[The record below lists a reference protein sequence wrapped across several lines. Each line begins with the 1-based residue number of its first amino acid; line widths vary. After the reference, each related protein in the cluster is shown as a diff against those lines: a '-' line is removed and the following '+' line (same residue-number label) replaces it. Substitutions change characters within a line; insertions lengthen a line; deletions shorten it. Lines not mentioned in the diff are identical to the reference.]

1 MQAKTLL
8 HFALWAS
15 RHSIRHQ
22 AALRVREK
30 FYLSISACAKQCN
43 PLLHILQT
51 AISFH
56 LCKWS
61 KCNATNRH
69 LALTH
74 TYTYKYI
81 VHTEPNQLCATLE
94 HIVSSQEKCVRVKLH
109 NHNTFDILCYSIYV
123 CFMVTVFNGI
133 VWYCLR
139 RLSAFQFL
147 FSSLQFYI
155 LLYYFFVIFYIRNQL
170 QDLLAYLTRSDL
182 TQSCPMIS
190 AFY

>member
-94 HIVSSQEKCVRVKLH
+94 HIVSSQEKCVRAKLH

-123 CFMVTVFNGI
+123 CFMVTVLMASCGIAYDVFQRFSFFFLLFNFI
-133 VWYCLR
+133 
-139 RLSAFQFL
+139 
-147 FSSLQFYI
+147 FYYI
-155 LLYYFFVIFYIRNQL
+155 IFLLYFISE
-170 QDLLAYLTRSDL
+170 T
-182 TQSCPMIS
+182 SCKI
-190 AFY
+190 Y